1 MHNVNN
7 HSCLSIP
14 ERLKGRVLGSCEW
27 PEGFLWCFLVVD
39 NLKREGLKR
48 ERERGKRKKKERERE
63 GGREGGRERE
73 GDEKEQEGRSKK
85 KERFKQVHKNK

>member
-7 HSCLSIP
+7 HSCFSIP

-39 NLKREGLKR
+39 NLKREGLKKRGREGEREREKEKER
-48 ERERGKRKKKERERE
+48 ERERGRKRRRKRER
-63 GGREGGRERE
+63 G
-73 GDEKEQEGRSKK
+73 
-85 KERFKQVHKNK
+85 

>member
-7 HSCLSIP
+7 HSCFSIP

-39 NLKREGLKR
+39 NLKREGLKKRGREGEGKGKR
-48 ERERGKRKKKERERE
+48 ERERG

-73 GDEKEQEGRSKK
+73 GDEKNRKEEAKK
-85 KERFKQVHKNK
+85 R

>member
-39 NLKREGLKR
+39 NLKREGLKKR
-48 ERERGKRKKKERERE
+48 ERERGKRKRERERE
-63 GGREGGRERE
+63 EEKRE
-73 GDEKEQEGRSKK
+73 EKERVMKRNRKEEAKK
-85 KERFKQVHKNK
+85 GEMQTSTQK

>member
-7 HSCLSIP
+7 HSCFSIP

-39 NLKREGLKR
+39 NLKREGLKKRGREGKGKRKREGEGGREEGR
-48 ERERGKRKKKERERE
+48 ERERVMKRNRKEEAKK
-63 GGREGGRERE
+63 
-73 GDEKEQEGRSKK
+73 D
-85 KERFKQVHKNK
+85 RFKQVHK